1 MAKKYIDAKLQV
13 VTLSKVSII
22 TSSDIL
28 GIGSEVNSTD
38 IEAYGSSRRMDD
50 WDAGY

>member
-1 MAKKYIDAKLQV
+1 MKKYIDAQLQV
-13 VTLSKVSII
+13 VRVHNADIVTVSDTLGFGENI
-22 TSSDIL
+22 
-28 GIGSEVNSTD
+28 NSTD